1 MHKYSIAF
9 FLSCLAAGAQTFAVS
24 DVRVSPPGRANYM
37 RVGFLNGR
45 YELKNATMLD
55 LIQTAWGVE
64 SEAVYGGPAWL
75 EIDRF
80 DVVAKAPQDAK
91 DDDLKLMLRAL
102 LSERFGLKTHSD
114 NKSLPVFVLTQG
126 KRGAQLKKP
135 EGPGEAGCD
144 DHVDQGPPLLVTYT
158 CHNITIAGFAAHDLR
173 PRDRA
178 SVNHPVLDLTG
189 LAGEWNFAIQ
199 YTPLQQLQRERATG
213 QPTGV
218 SLFDA
223 LDKIGLRLEL
233 KNEAYP
239 VIAIDK
245 VNRTPTGNA
254 ADVTKNLP
262 PAPVEFEVADV
273 KPSKPGT
280 QPDVHFRP
288 GGRLDV
294 QGVTLKDLIVDIWE
308 LDENRIAGGPKWLDS
323 DRYDIVAKAPEGAPD
338 DTLKEMA
345 RSLLI
350 DRFKLATHMEDRPV
364 PVFTL
369 VAGKNPRLKEAD
381 PSARSGC
388 RISIGQAGTG
398 NATIPL
404 RFYTCQN
411 MTMARFAE
419 LIRPVAAAYLDHPVV
434 DLTGLKGAYDF
445 TVSWTGKGM
454 LRGGTG
460 RGGDSGAAPDPSGA
474 MSVFEAI
481 DRQLG
486 LKLEGGKKYPLPVL
500 VVDSAERVAA
510 DN

>member
-1 MHKYSIAF
+1 MHKFSIAF
-9 FLSCLAAGAQTFAVS
+9 WLSCLAAGAQTFVVS

-37 RVGFLNGR
+37 RAGFLNGR
-45 YELKNATMLD
+45 YELRNATMLD

-64 SEAVYGGPAWL
+64 PEAVYGGPAWL

-80 DVVAKAPQDAK
+80 DVVAKAPKDAREA
-91 DDDLKLMLRAL
+91 DLQLLLRAL
-102 LSERFGLKTHSD
+102 LAERFGLETHSD

-126 KRGAQLKKP
+126 KRVAQLKKP
-135 EGPGEAGCD
+135 EETGEAGCD
-144 DHVDQGPPLLVTYT
+144 DHVDEGPPLLVTYT
-158 CHNITIAGFAAHDLR
+158 CHNTTIAAFAAHDLR

-178 SVNHPVLDLTG
+178 GVNHPVVDSTG
-189 LAGEWNFAIQ
+189 LMGEWNFAIQ
-199 YTPLQQLQRERATG
+199 YTPLQQLQREKATG

-223 LDKIGLRLEL
+223 LDKIGLKLEL
-233 KNEAYP
+233 KNQMFP
-239 VIAIDK
+239 VVAIDK

-262 PAPVEFEVADV
+262 PALVEFEVADV
-273 KPSKPGT
+273 KPGKPGT
-280 QPDVHFRP
+280 KPDVNFRP

-294 QGVTLKDLIVDIWE
+294 QGLTLKDLIGDIWE
-308 LDENRIAGGPKWLDS
+308 LDDNRIVGGPKWLDS
-323 DRYDIVAKAPEGAPD
+323 DKYDIVAKAPEGAPE
-338 DTLKEMA
+338 DTLEDMA

-350 DRFKLATHMEDRPV
+350 DRFKLAVHMEDRPI

-381 PSARSGC
+381 PAARSGC
-388 RISIGQAGTG
+388 KMSIGQTGSG

-404 RFYTCQN
+404 RICTCQN
-411 MTMARFAE
+411 TTMAQFAE
-419 LIRPVAAAYLDHPVV
+419 FIRPKASAYLDLPVV

-454 LRGGTG
+454 LKARQVRGGEDG
-460 RGGDSGAAPDPSGA
+460 SAPDPSGA
-474 MSVFEAI
+474 LSVFEAV

-486 LKLEGGKKYPLPVL
+486 LKLEGGRKYPLPVL
-500 VVDSAERVAA
+500 VVDHAEKITAE
-510 DN
+510 N

>member
-1 MHKYSIAF
+1 MHRLPIAF
-9 FLSCLAAGAQTFAVS
+9 CLSCLAAGAQTFAVS

-37 RVGFLNGR
+37 RVGFFNGR

-80 DVVAKAPQDAK
+80 DIVAKSPKDAK
-91 DDDLKLMLRAL
+91 DDNLKLMLRAL
-102 LSERFGLKTHSD
+102 LAERFGLETHSD
-114 NKSLPVFVLTQG
+114 NKPLPVYVLTQG
-126 KRGAQLKKP
+126 KRGLQLKKP
-135 EGPGEAGCD
+135 EEPGEAGCD
-144 DHVDQGPPLLVTYT
+144 DHVEQGPPLLVTYT
-158 CHNITIAGFAAHDLR
+158 CHNTTIAAFASHDLR
-173 PRDRA
+173 PRDR
-178 SVNHPVLDLTG
+178 SVNHPVVDSTG
-189 LAGEWNFAIQ
+189 LTGEWNFAIQ
-199 YTPLQQLQRERATG
+199 YTPLQELQREKATG
-213 QPTGV
+213 QPTGI
-218 SLFDA
+218 SFFDA

-233 KNEAYP
+233 KTQPYP

-254 ADVTKNLP
+254 ADVTKILP

-280 QPDVHFRP
+280 KPDVNFRP

-294 QGVTLKDLIVDIWE
+294 QGVTLKDLIGDIWE
-308 LDENRIAGGPKWLDS
+308 LDDNRIAGGPKWLDS
-323 DRYDIVAKAPEGAPD
+323 DRYDIVAKAPEGAPE
-338 DTLKEMA
+338 DTLKDMA

-350 DRFKLATHMEDRPV
+350 DRFKLTTHMEDRPIS
-364 PVFTL
+364 VFTL
-369 VAGKNPRLKEAD
+369 VAGKNPKLKDAD
-381 PSARSGC
+381 LSARSGC
-388 RISIGQAGTG
+388 RLSLGQTGTG

-404 RFYTCQN
+404 RIYTCQN

-419 LIRPVAAAYLDHPVV
+419 LIRPVAAAYLDRPVV

-454 LRGGTG
+454 LKAGQG
-460 RGGDSGAAPDPSGA
+460 RGGEDGAATDPSGA
-474 MSVFEAI
+474 LSVFEAV

-486 LKLEGGKKYPLPVL
+486 LKLEGGKKHPLPVL
-500 VVDSAERVAA
+500 VVDHAEKITAE
-510 DN
+510 N